1 MAGLVISTRDAGLL
15 AALYY
20 IKVPVFRVTNIEDAA
35 DFARSIR
42 TNLAVGP
49 DMLDEAKTL
58 NYPFFVLYADRYF
71 LNRESLACLHTLG
84 IFELPLELD
93 FLHDRLGVF
102 ASPT

>member
-1 MAGLVISTRDAGLL
+1 MTDLVVATRDRDLL
-15 AALYY
+15 AALACVR
-20 IKVPVFRVTNIEDAA
+20 VPVFRVGDPQDAA

-93 FLHDRLGVF
+93 WLHDRLGVF